1 MKNLKFLPLLL
12 PLIFLNAQGLDESYL
27 ESLPED
33 EKTYWKDQK
42 KKVKVRKKTTDHLF
56 TRVNLGK
63 LKNCLS

>member
-33 EKTYWKDQK
+33 IRETYWKDQK
-42 KKVKVRKKTTDHLF
+42 KKVKVR
-56 TRVNLGK
+56 RK
-63 LKNCLS
+63 LQIISLLE

>member
-33 EKTYWKDQK
+33 LREDLLKDQK
-42 KKVKVRKKTTDHLF
+42 KKEGSEETTDHL
-56 TRVNLGK
+56 L
-63 LKNCLS
+63 LE

>member
-33 EKTYWKDQK
+33 IREDLLERSKEKSEGSEENY
-42 KKVKVRKKTTDHLF
+42 R
-56 TRVNLGK
+56 
-63 LKNCLS
+63 